1 MLDLRLHTPT
11 GVNDI
16 LPEECRKKKEI
27 ENVLWS
33 VFASMGYQE
42 IELPTYE
49 YYDVFAGNGGQISQ
63 ENMFKFFDENG
74 RILTLRPDMTT
85 AIARIAATKNIN
97 DTLPLRYCYTG
108 NVFRA
113 EKTEGARQ
121 REFTQSGIELIGVN
135 TPKAD
140 AEVIAAAIEAVLA
153 VGIEEF
159 QMEIGQV
166 AFFNGLVEQA
176 GLEGEAV
183 ELLRERIDCK
193 DTLGIKTL
201 TEKLNISDDIKKLM
215 VDLPYLFGGLEML
228 EKADVAGLN
237 ETSKAALENIK
248 KIYELLIAY
257 GYEKYISMDLGM
269 LQSIDYYTGT
279 IFKCFTYGVGFPIC
293 AGGRYDNLIGNF
305 GKNMGAVGVA
315 FGINRIMSA
324 LRKAD
329 KEIDAHEPS
338 STLVFAEEGADA
350 DAYEVAYTLRL
361 QSCLV
366 EMYIG
371 DGDYK
376 EAEKY
381 ATQTG
386 KEAMLR
392 VFADGKLMMK
402 DFMEEEVV
410 ETTVS
415 DFLNVYSGDFDE
427 HDDCGCG
434 CGHEHHHDDEC
445 HCGHDHH

>member
-1 MLDLRLHTPT
+1 MAELKMYTPT

-27 ENVLWS
+27 ENILWS

-49 YYDVFAGNGGQISQ
+49 YYDVFASGGGQISQ
-63 ENMFKFFDENG
+63 ENMFKFFDEKG

-85 AIARIAATKNIN
+85 AIARIAATKNI
-97 DTLPLRYCYTG
+97 DDALPLRYCYTG

-135 TPKAD
+135 TPMAD
-140 AEVIAAAIEAVLA
+140 AEVISGAIEAVLA

-159 QMEIGQV
+159 QVEIGQV

-176 GLEGEAV
+176 GLDADAV

-193 DTLGIKTL
+193 DSLGIKTI
-201 TEKLNISDDIKKLM
+201 TEKLNISDDIKKVM
-215 VDLPYLFGGLEML
+215 IELPYLLGGLEML
-228 EKADVAGLN
+228 EKADVDGLN

-248 KIYELLIAY
+248 RIYELLVEY
-257 GYEKYISMDLGM
+257 GYEKYISVDLGM

-279 IFKCFTYGVGFPIC
+279 IFKCYTYGVGFPIC
-293 AGGRYDNLIGNF
+293 AGGRYDNLIGKF

-315 FGINRIMSA
+315 FGINRIMTA
-324 LRKAD
+324 LRKSGR
-329 KEIDAHEPS
+329 EIEPHVPS
-338 STLVFAEEGADA
+338 ASIIFAESGADSN
-350 DAYEVAYTLRL
+350 AYELAYTLRS
-361 QSCLV
+361 QSYLT
-366 EMYIG
+366 EMYIQ

-376 EAEKY
+376 AAERY
-381 ATQTG
+381 AAATG
-386 KEAMLR
+386 KDSMLR
-392 VFADGKLMMK
+392 VFPDGKLMIK
-402 DFMEEEVV
+402 DFLEEEII
-410 ETTVS
+410 ETTVEA
-415 DFLNVYSGDFDE
+415 FLGVYSDDFADN
-427 HDDCGCG
+427 DCGCG
-434 CGHEHHHDDEC
+434 HDHEHHDCGHEH
-445 HCGHDHH
+445 

>member
-1 MLDLRLHTPT
+1 MSDLRLHTPT

-16 LPEECRKKKEI
+16 LPEECIKKKEI
-27 ENVLWS
+27 ENTLWS
-33 VFASMGYQE
+33 VFASMGYRE

-49 YYDVFAGNGGQISQ
+49 YYDVFAGSGGTISQ
-63 ENMFKFFDENG
+63 ENMFKFFDDNG

-85 AIARIAATKNIN
+85 AIARIAATKNID

-135 TPKAD
+135 TPMAD

-159 QMEIGQV
+159 QVEIGQV
-166 AFFNGLVEQA
+166 AFFNGLVAQA
-176 GLEGEAV
+176 GLDGDAV
-183 ELLRERIDCK
+183 EKLRERIDCK
-193 DTLGIKTL
+193 DTLGIKTI
-201 TEKLNISDDIKKLM
+201 TQKLDISDDIKKLM
-215 VDLPYLFGGLEML
+215 VDLPYLFGGLDML
-228 EKADVAGLN
+228 EKADVEGLN
-237 ETSKAALENIK
+237 EMSKSAIENIR
-248 KIYELLIAY
+248 KIYELLTAY
-257 GYEKYISMDLGM
+257 GYEKYISMDLSM

-305 GKNMGAVGVA
+305 GKPMGAVGVA

-324 LRKAD
+324 MRKTGN
-329 KEIDAHEPS
+329 EIDVYVPDA
-338 STLVFAEEGADA
+338 TLLFTEEGAES
-350 DAYEVAYTLRL
+350 DAYEVAYSLRT

-366 EMYIG
+366 EMYIE

-376 EAEKY
+376 AAEKY
-381 ATQTG
+381 AAATG
-386 KEAMLR
+386 KESMIR
-392 VFADGKLMMK
+392 VFADGKLMIK
-402 DFMEEEVV
+402 TFDNNEII
-410 ETTVS
+410 ETTINEFLDIYSPEDS
-415 DFLNVYSGDFDE
+415 D
-427 HDDCGCG
+427 GC
-434 CGHEHHHDDEC
+434 D
-445 HCGHDHH
+445 CGHDHHDHNCDCGHKH